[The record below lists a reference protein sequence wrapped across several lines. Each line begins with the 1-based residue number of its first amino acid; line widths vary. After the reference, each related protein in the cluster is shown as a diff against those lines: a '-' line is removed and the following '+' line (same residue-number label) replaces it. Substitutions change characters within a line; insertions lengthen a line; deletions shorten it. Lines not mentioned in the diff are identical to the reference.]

1 MSHRDMDYYAYVR
14 HLFHWA
20 APFYDLSDIII
31 SGMREKVVDLAAAE
45 KGSLVLDV
53 ATGTGKQAFAFAKM
67 GFDVVGVDLSEDML
81 RVARRKNRYDNVSLQ
96 ICDASELPFRDNSFD
111 VCTVSFGLHEMPSH
125 IRQRVV
131 GEMAR
136 VTKPGGIVIIVD
148 HSLPEKGFMRSFIY
162 KLTKLYEARYY
173 PDFIKSDLIDILKKY
188 GIEVEQEVR
197 LMFGGVGILKCVN
210 NKELI
215 D

>member
-1 MSHRDMDYYAYVR
+1 MSHRDMDYYTYVR

-31 SGMREKVVDLAAAE
+31 SGMRERVVDLAAAE
-45 KGSLVLDV
+45 KGSIILDV
-53 ATGTGKQAFAFAKM
+53 ATGTGKQAFAFAKR

-125 IRQRVV
+125 IRQGVV

-136 VTKPGGIVIIVD
+136 VTKTDGIIVIVD
-148 HSLPEKGFMRSFIY
+148 HSLPEGGFMRTFIY
-162 KLTKLYEARYY
+162 QLTKIYEARYY
-173 PDFIKSDLIDILKKY
+173 PDFINSDLIALLKRY
-188 GIEVEQEVR
+188 GIEVEEEVR
-197 LMFGGVGILKCVN
+197 LMLGGVRILKCVN
-210 NKELI
+210 KKRLI